1 MIHARSIDSLAL
13 DSYQRAARVILANHL
28 VTRSYPDRIALPLMR
43 RWATELR
50 EDLAELFGYRLEVTE
65 TTARLFPLHD
75 RLEPG
80 RPARTPA
87 ERVFDRRRYAYL
99 ALALAALGRAGDQ
112 ITLSELADQVASY
125 ATRVDGL
132 ELATDRASD
141 RDAFVDAVAWLGA
154 RGALTLADGDAG
166 GWAADP
172 EAGEALY
179 DIDRAVVF
187 AIFRPPRVLQHL
199 ESVRGLLDDESE
211 SRAMASVPQTR
222 AAAVRRVRRALV
234 ERPVVYTGELGEDE
248 RAQLAVEKVVA
259 EVELLTGLRVER
271 RAEGVAL
278 IDTSGRFSDIRF
290 PSTGTLAQVALLLV
304 GEIADLVLDFD
315 NPVQRR
321 PRPGH
326 DPALAAALDEAIPQ
340 STIFAPLVIS
350 ADPDAAQDDFLDSD
364 ESDSAPAE
372 TTYPVIPM
380 TWISE
385 TVQALTHR
393 YGSTF
398 AAQWQADVPG
408 LTREVLSLLERLR
421 LIQPVILDHA
431 DDTPHPDD
439 GESAVAPDEYDQ
451 DKPGNAATA
460 TEHGVRAPATSAET
474 RAVSG
479 RVELSDTG
487 VSPDPH
493 EIESADAPGGYAP
506 NEANDLDT
514 ASTAAETCG
523 PGTAAAETSEGDV
536 RSGPADTG
544 PPDSDET
551 VTGAADDTSDA
562 AKIGIEAGEFTGG
575 NQSHPSDTERAD
587 SDDTVTDTSPAD
599 ASTRARVAPTGS
611 EPALLIFPALA
622 RYRGAVVTVRTRAES
637 ELFASATKLGNHA
650 ASLRGST

>member
-1 MIHARSIDSLAL
+1 MINARSIDSLAL

-99 ALALAALGRAGDQ
+99 SLALAALGRAGDQ
-112 ITLSELADQVASY
+112 TTLSELADQVASY

-132 ELATDRASD
+132 ELSTDRAAD
-141 RDAFVDAVAWLGA
+141 RDAFVDAVAWLAA

-199 ESVRGLLDDESE
+199 RSVRGLLDDESE
-211 SRAMASVPQTR
+211 SRATASAGQTR
-222 AAAVRRVRRALV
+222 AAAARRVRRALV
-234 ERPVVYTGELGEDE
+234 ERPVVYTDELGEDE

-259 EVELLTGLRVER
+259 EVELLTGLHAER

-321 PRPGH
+321 PRPEH

-340 STIFAPLVIS
+340 STIFAPLVVS
-350 ADPDAAQDDFLDSD
+350 SDHDVAQYDSWESDDSD
-364 ESDSAPAE
+364 DTVEGM
-372 TTYPVIPM
+372 TYPVIPM
-380 TWISE
+380 TWIAE

-421 LIQPVILDHA
+421 LVQPVILDHA
-431 DDTPHPDD
+431 DDAPHPAEHNDESTD
-439 GESAVAPDEYDQ
+439 ASDEYAQDHAATAGKPGDHTAQTAPTPNHAGATSGTVAPNDAEVTPDPCDTESADTPERAPDEADGP
-451 DKPGNAATA
+451 DDASAVEAGNAST
-460 TEHGVRAPATSAET
+460 PT
-474 RAVSG
+474 R
-479 RVELSDTG
+479 LT
-487 VSPDPH
+487 
-493 EIESADAPGGYAP
+493 
-506 NEANDLDT
+506 
-514 ASTAAETCG
+514 
-523 PGTAAAETSEGDV
+523 
-536 RSGPADTG
+536 
-544 PPDSDET
+544 
-551 VTGAADDTSDA
+551 
-562 AKIGIEAGEFTGG
+562 
-575 NQSHPSDTERAD
+575 
-587 SDDTVTDTSPAD
+587 
-599 ASTRARVAPTGS
+599 PTGS

-637 ELFASATKLGNHA
+637 ELFASATKLGDHA
-650 ASLRGST
+650 APAPGAGA